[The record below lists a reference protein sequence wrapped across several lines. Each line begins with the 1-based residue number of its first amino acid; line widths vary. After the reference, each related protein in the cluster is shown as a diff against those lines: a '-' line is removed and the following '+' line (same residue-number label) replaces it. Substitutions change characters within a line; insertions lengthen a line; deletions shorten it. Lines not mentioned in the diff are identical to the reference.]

1 MSTRAPASIQVPSL
15 HVGVSARDLSIYSSG
30 SILDIGVSRRSPRVM
45 SLFSNERRIGDDL
58 QSWTAMSDDVSVSD
72 RGRLIIIF
80 VRSLFRTCNTTVS
93 LVIPRVVCVARFFS
107 LSDAIER

>member
-30 SILDIGVSRRSPRVM
+30 SILDIGVSRGSPHAM
-45 SLFSNERRIGDDL
+45 SERRIGDDL

-72 RGRLIIIF
+72 CGRLIIIF
-80 VRSLFRTCNTTVS
+80 VRSLFRTCNTMVS
-93 LVIPRVVCVARFFS
+93 LVIPRVVCVAHFFS
-107 LSDAIER
+107 LSDTIEQ